1 VLLNL
6 LSNALKFT
14 DQGFIAIDIAA
25 VQVLPQEARLRFAV
39 SDTGI
44 GISPADQERI
54 FAPFTQVDPSSTR
67 RHGGTGLGLAIAS
80 DLIRAMGG
88 ELEVHSAVDAGSSFS
103 FTISLSRAPAEQIVR
118 SKGAPREIQPASQA
132 PSTAEPV
139 EKLHVLLAEDVV
151 ANQMLVRHA
160 LAKRGHTL
168 EIARD
173 GREAV
178 ERAAAGRF
186 DVILMDVQMP
196 GLDGYQATAAIRALP
211 QGAQVPIIALTAHA
225 MAGDR
230 ERCLA
235 AGMNDYLAK
244 PLDIRRLV
252 ELVEA
257 SACVPVVNESL

>member
-1 VLLNL
+1 
-6 LSNALKFT
+6 
-14 DQGFIAIDIAA
+14 
-25 VQVLPQEARLRFAV
+25 
-39 SDTGI
+39 
-44 GISPADQERI
+44 
-54 FAPFTQVDPSSTR
+54 
-67 RHGGTGLGLAIAS
+67 
-80 DLIRAMGG
+80 
-88 ELEVHSAVDAGSSFS
+88 
-103 FTISLSRAPAEQIVR
+103 
-118 SKGAPREIQPASQA
+118 
-132 PSTAEPV
+132 
-139 EKLHVLLAEDVV
+139 
-151 ANQMLVRHA
+151 LVRHA

-178 ERAAAGRF
+178 ERAAVGRF

-211 QGAQVPIIALTAHA
+211 DKTLIPIIALTAHA

-235 AGMNDYLAK
+235 AGMTDYLAK